1 VGIRAKGGGGI
12 TALAGAEFHAHA
24 MRALLYI
31 RMRDEDDVAMAS
43 NRGGL
48 HPGAVFADGL
58 QPIEQIPQ
66 GHKVALADI
75 AADGVIRRY
84 GEVIGYALRPI
95 ARGNWPRPGD
105 LERSLFNPGPVT

>member
-1 VGIRAKGGGGI
+1 
-12 TALAGAEFHAHA
+12 
-24 MRALLYI
+24 MRAPLYI
-31 RMRDEDDVAMAS
+31 GMRDEDNVVLAA